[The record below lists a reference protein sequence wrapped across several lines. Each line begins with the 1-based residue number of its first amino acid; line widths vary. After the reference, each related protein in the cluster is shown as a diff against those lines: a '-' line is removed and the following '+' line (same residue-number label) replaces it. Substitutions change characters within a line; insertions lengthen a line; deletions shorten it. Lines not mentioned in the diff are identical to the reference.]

1 MWVAVIGQGIGFN
14 LVGTRPTGPKGPA
27 DAHRSQAQC
36 PVRDGIK
43 QETAG
48 RRLAIAR
55 STAATHLTDLQ
66 DAYSVSSGR
75 SRALLDRRAGP
86 GGIRGKS
93 RGADGRALLRSGA
106 MSWLPDEFVHPVLV
120 PLPGCGHH
128 LRPIREADTPLDYP
142 AVMGSRERLWT
153 IFGPAWG
160 WPAAT
165 MSYEADQA
173 DLLRHEK
180 EIAAHQ
186 SFNYALFDA
195 AETALLGCVYIDP
208 PERAGADGEISWWVV
223 DELVGSK
230 VEQALDAL
238 VPQWIAADWP
248 FEQPRFIGREISWS
262 DWLALPEHPDT

>member
-1 MWVAVIGQGIGFN
+1 M
-14 LVGTRPTGPKGPA
+14 
-27 DAHRSQAQC
+27 
-36 PVRDGIK
+36 
-43 QETAG
+43 
-48 RRLAIAR
+48 
-55 STAATHLTDLQ
+55 
-66 DAYSVSSGR
+66 
-75 SRALLDRRAGP
+75 
-86 GGIRGKS
+86 
-93 RGADGRALLRSGA
+93 
-106 MSWLPDEFVHPVLV
+106 
-120 PLPGCGHH
+120 
-128 LRPIREADTPLDYP
+128 RPIREADTPLDYP

-165 MSYEADQA
+165 MTYEADQA

-186 SFNYALFDA
+186 SFNYALLDA

-248 FEQPRFIGREISWS
+248 FEQPRFLGRRDLLVGLARPAGASRHVSGQRQRSRKAAKTTATWS
-262 DWLALPEHPDT
+262 RPVDWTQ

>member
-1 MWVAVIGQGIGFN
+1 
-14 LVGTRPTGPKGPA
+14 
-27 DAHRSQAQC
+27 
-36 PVRDGIK
+36 
-43 QETAG
+43 
-48 RRLAIAR
+48 
-55 STAATHLTDLQ
+55 
-66 DAYSVSSGR
+66 
-75 SRALLDRRAGP
+75 
-86 GGIRGKS
+86 
-93 RGADGRALLRSGA
+93 
-106 MSWLPDEFVHPVLV
+106 MSWLPDDFVHPVLV
-120 PLPGCGHH
+120 PLPGGHH

-165 MSYEADQA
+165 MTYEADQA

-208 PERAGADGEISWWVV
+208 PEKAGADGEISWWVV
-223 DELVGSK
+223 DELVGSE

-238 VPQWIAADWP
+238 VPRWIAEDWP
-248 FEQPRFIGREISWS
+248 FEQPRFIGREISWQA
-262 DWLALPEHPDT
+262 WLALPPHPDA